1 MVIEEIHSY
10 FIYEDRGTIHVEFTL
25 CEDDRCEE
33 HEIEIPMEE
42 LEELCELFNEKEWFD
57 YDEDEV
63 EVTTLKHNIDETQLM
78 EGLSLYISQNTS
90 ILDY

>member
-25 CEDDRCEE
+25 CEDDSCEE
-33 HEIEIPMEE
+33 REIEIPMEE

-57 YDEDEV
+57 YDEDEA

-78 EGLSLYISQNTS
+78 EGLSIYISQNTS